1 MAENDLISVSNK
13 EEVRRLNCKLGRY
26 NYIPSNCKN
35 TSIIISQKISIDM
48 QYMHCR
54 YMYIC
59 TYVCTMW
66 YPLLCHYLCIQYKM
80 LIFFGIQWSDVL
92 CSKSH
97 MLRRERSSAMQGSP
111 APKAAKVQAARPKV
125 LQQPKMALA
134 SMKKEW
140 SRLYNAVKTVF
151 LTWIDD

>member
-1 MAENDLISVSNK
+1 MVENDLISVSNK
-13 EEVRRLNCKLGRY
+13 EEVRRLNCKLFRQVQL
-26 NYIPSNCKN
+26 PSNCKN
-35 TSIIISQKISIDM
+35 TSIIIFQKIFLDS
-48 QYMHCR
+48 YTVGTYL
-54 YMYIC
+54 YMYIP
-59 TYVCTMW
+59 CTMQ

-125 LQQPKMALA
+125 LQQPKKAFA